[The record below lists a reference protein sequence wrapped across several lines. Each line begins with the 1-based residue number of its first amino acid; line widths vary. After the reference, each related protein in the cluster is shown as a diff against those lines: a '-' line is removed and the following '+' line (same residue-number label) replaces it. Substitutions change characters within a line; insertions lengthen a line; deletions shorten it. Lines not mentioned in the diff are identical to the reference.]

1 MRSPYMMAIYKFQII
16 VIFSNWGKPSA
27 VFLLK
32 SIQCWFPN
40 KFDFNFQTFLKIDI
54 IYCFRYINII
64 LHALAVCVYEEFEI
78 TAAINQAHFYYKE
91 KKGSYLTAT
100 ASWNKWQ
107 GGQGIMFCNSSNRIW
122 KMEVINNISNRLPIL
137 LTSKFY
143 EWYPQFQI
151 LDWRQ
156 EKSILKYSSR
166 YMNNFFWVDFHLI
179 LCIRNHFWLFSI

>member
-1 MRSPYMMAIYKFQII
+1 M
-16 VIFSNWGKPSA
+16 
-27 VFLLK
+27 
-32 SIQCWFPN
+32 
-40 KFDFNFQTFLKIDI
+40 
-54 IYCFRYINII
+54 
-64 LHALAVCVYEEFEI
+64 CVYEEFEI

-143 EWYPQFQI
+143 EWYPQFRI

-166 YMNNFFWVDFHLI
+166 YMNIFLGWFSSNFMYPDSGTIFDSFLSKPYVNQLKDWTCNFNISTIPMNKFGNPSEL
-179 LCIRNHFWLFSI
+179 LCSLGRYIYHIITNYWY